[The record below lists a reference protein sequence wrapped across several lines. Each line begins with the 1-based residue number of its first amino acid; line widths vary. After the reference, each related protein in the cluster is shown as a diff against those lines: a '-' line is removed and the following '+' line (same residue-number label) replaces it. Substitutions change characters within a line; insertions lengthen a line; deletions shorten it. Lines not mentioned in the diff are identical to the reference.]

1 MEGQL
6 SRSDLRVAV
15 DIGGTFTDLVAYS
28 PSSERLV
35 YSKSLTT
42 EHDLSQGVF
51 DCLALAKIN
60 LADVECFMHGS
71 TIAINTV
78 IQRKGALTGLITTN
92 GFRHVYAIGRGN
104 RPDAYNLLFEKAVPL
119 VPGNLIAEVNERLDA
134 RGEVVRA
141 LDEESVK
148 QAICHL
154 VGQGA
159 EAIAVVLLHAYR
171 NPAHEKRVKEMIEA
185 AAPKVYVTVSH
196 DILREFRE
204 YERTSTT
211 VLNAYVG
218 PIVSS
223 YVRGLSDRLRSSGF
237 KGAFLVMQSN
247 GGTMSDQVAISRP
260 VSMMESGP
268 VAGVIGSGRLGEA
281 LGRPNVISFDMGGTT
296 AKSSL
301 IENGQTRVV
310 TGYHI
315 GGSTTGHPMML
326 PVIDIVEVGTGG
338 GSIAWID
345 AAGGLKVGPLSAGAT
360 PGPVCYGGGGTEPTI
375 TDANVVLGRLD
386 PNNFC
391 GGQMTLNAAAAR
403 EAIATKIAG
412 PLGLTVEE
420 AALGI
425 LKIADTKMS
434 LAVSEVSVQKGYD
447 PRSFT
452 LVAHG
457 GGGPLHAS
465 SVARELAV
473 PTVIVPELPGTFSAL
488 GMLLT
493 DIRHD
498 YVRTQ
503 ITEIAKVGQ
512 DTIERV
518 YADMAE
524 EAAATLRRDDVGLDQ
539 VKFSRSADLRYQGQE
554 YTLTVPMDGGKDA
567 LAEVRKR
574 FDEAHFAQYSHSAP
588 QEAVEIVNL
597 RLTAVGLV
605 TGDVGAFTHA
615 RDVSTLGDGKPKG
628 TRKVYFD
635 EGWLDCTV
643 YDRLKLKP
651 GAEIVGPAVIEERVS
666 TTVLLPGDRAR
677 MLENGPIVIEVGN

>member
-1 MEGQL
+1 
-6 SRSDLRVAV
+6 LRVAI

-51 DCLALAKIN
+51 DCLKLAKID

-78 IQRKGALTGLITTN
+78 IQRKGAVTGLITTR

-119 VPGNLIAEVNERLDA
+119 VPGNLIAEVDERLDA
-134 RGEVVRA
+134 RGEVVRP

-148 QAICHL
+148 QAIRQL
-154 VGQGA
+154 VAQKV
-159 EAIAVVLLHAYR
+159 ESIAVVLLHAYR
-171 NPAHEKRVKEMIEA
+171 NPAHEKRVRELIEKL
-185 AAPKVYVTVSH
+185 APGVYVTVSH

-218 PIVSS
+218 PIVSR
-223 YVRGLSDRLRSSGF
+223 YVKGLGDRLRGAGF
-237 KGAFLVMQSN
+237 AGAFLVMQSN
-247 GGTMSDQVAISRP
+247 GGTMSDQVAVSRP

-268 VAGVIGSGRLGEA
+268 VAGVIGSGKLGEA
-281 LGRPNVISFDMGGTT
+281 LGQPNVISFDMGGTT

-315 GGSTTGHPMML
+315 GGFQTGHPMML

-345 AAGGLKVGPLSAGAT
+345 EAGGLKVGPLSAGAA
-360 PGPVCYGGGGTEPTI
+360 PGPVCYSGGGTEPTI

-391 GGQMTLNAAAAR
+391 GGQMTLDAQAAR
-403 EAIATKIAG
+403 EAIRTKIAE

-473 PTVIVPELPGTFSAL
+473 PTVVVPELPGTFSAW
-488 GMLLT
+488 GMLMT

-498 YVRTQ
+498 YVRTV
-503 ITEIAKVGQ
+503 IAEVAKVGR
-512 DTIERV
+512 DTIEKV

-524 EAAATLRRDDVGLDQ
+524 EAAETLRRDGVSLAQ
-539 VKFSRSADLRYQGQE
+539 VKLVRSADLRYQGQE
-554 YTLTVPMDGGKDA
+554 YTLTVPMPEGDDA
-567 LAEVRKR
+567 LAEVRRR

-588 QEAVEIVNL
+588 KEAVEIVNL
-597 RLTAVGLV
+597 RLTAVGTV
-605 TGDVGAFTHA
+605 TGDVGAFNRSRETSSA
-615 RDVSTLGDGKPKG
+615 LDGKPKG
-628 TRKVYFD
+628 VRPVYF
-635 EGWLDCTV
+635 EGGWQQCQV

-651 GAEIVGPAVIEERVS
+651 GVEIAGPAVIEERVS
-666 TTVLLPGDRAR
+666 TTVLLPGDRAK
-677 MLENGPIVIEVGN
+677 MLATGPIVIEVGN